1 MLTVEGAE
9 GTWVINKHAPTRQIW
24 LSSPQSGA
32 RHYAYRCQLRP
43 VEGYTGRAG
52 PDRPPVGRT
61 GRPAD
66 MATAMNRFSGLN
78 MLGPY
83 LRPYRG
89 RVALALLSLLVA
101 AGTVLAFGACLRAL
115 IDRGFAQG
123 RPDVLNYALASL
135 LVVAV
140 VLAIASGARFYLVS
154 WLGERVVGDL
164 RRDLFAHVIRLGPA
178 WFEIKRSGDVM
189 SRISADAQLIEQVI
203 GSSASVAL
211 RNMLM
216 CIGGVAMLV
225 ITNPKLALFVL
236 AVVPFVVAPIILFG
250 RKVRALSREAQARM
264 ADMVS
269 EGGETLDAVRTVQ
282 AFAQEDRAARR
293 FGEAT
298 ERAFDAARRR
308 VARRAVMT
316 TLVIFIVFAAVGF
329 LLWIGGHDV
338 ISGRISAGD
347 LSAFVFYAVLVASSG
362 GAISETIGDLQR
374 AAGAAERLAELA
386 RRTPGHRRSRQ
397 SRRRCPGR
405 CRAPSRFEDVSFRYP
420 TRPDTPGARPL
431 RPQGRAGRDG
441 GDRRPLGR
449 GQDHGLQ
456 PAAALLRSAGGARSA
471 STASTSRRSCFADL
485 RRRIAIVP
493 QEPVLFT
500 ASVTE
505 NIRYGRPDAGDA
517 EVRAAAEAAS
527 ALGFIEALPQ
537 GFATHLGA
545 RGVRLSGGQRQRIA
559 IARALLCDPADP
571 AARRGD
577 QRARRRKRTGRPAGA
592 RPADAP
598 AHHPGDRPSPGDGP
612 EGRPDRGDRRGPGGR
627 CRPPCRSG
635 AP

>member
-1 MLTVEGAE
+1 
-9 GTWVINKHAPTRQIW
+9 
-24 LSSPQSGA
+24 
-32 RHYAYRCQLRP
+32 
-43 VEGYTGRAG
+43 
-52 PDRPPVGRT
+52 
-61 GRPAD
+61 
-66 MATAMNRFSGLN
+66 MNRFSGLN
-78 MLGPY
+78 LLGPY

-135 LVVAV
+135 LAVAV

-164 RRDLFAHVIRLGPA
+164 RRDLFAHVVRLGPA
-178 WFEIKRSGDVM
+178 WFEVKRSGDVM

-203 GSSASVAL
+203 GSSASIAL
-211 RNMLM
+211 RNTLM

-236 AVVPFVVAPIILFG
+236 AVVPIVVAPIVLFG

-282 AFAQEDRAARR
+282 AFAQEDRAAKR

-298 ERAFDAARRR
+298 ERTFAAARKRI
-308 VARRAVMT
+308 ARRAVMT

-329 LLWIGGHDV
+329 LLWMGGHDV
-338 ISGRISAGD
+338 ISGHISAGD

-374 AAGAAERLAELA
+374 AAGAAERLAELGA
-386 RRTPGHRRSRQ
+386 EPPAIVEAANPRPLPKPVQGSV
-397 SRRRCPGR
+397 
-405 CRAPSRFEDVSFRYP
+405 RFEEVSFRYP
-420 TRPDTPGARPL
+420 TRPDSLALDRFELSVAPGETVAIVGPS
-431 RPQGRAGRDG
+431 GAGKTTVFN
-441 GDRRPLGR
+441 L
-449 GQDHGLQ
+449 
-456 PAAALLRSAGGARSA
+456 LLRFYDLEAGTIRVDGVDIRDLG
-471 STASTSRRSCFADL
+471 FADL
-485 RRRIAIVP
+485 RGALAIVP

-500 ASVTE
+500 TSVAE
-505 NIRYGRPDAGDA
+505 NIRYGRPDAADA

-527 ALGFIEALPQ
+527 ALSFIEALPQ
-537 GFATHLGA
+537 GFATDLGA

-559 IARALLCDPADP
+559 IARALLCDPAILLLDE
-571 AARRGD
+571 ATSALDAESELAVQQALDRLMH
-577 QRARRRKRTGRPAGA
+577 KRTTLVIAHRLATVQKADRIVVIDHGRVVDVGRHVDLVRRDGLYA
-592 RPADAP
+592 RLAELQFNLSA
-598 AHHPGDRPSPGDGP
+598 AAS
-612 EGRPDRGDRRGPGGR
+612 
-627 CRPPCRSG
+627 
-635 AP
+635 

>member
-1 MLTVEGAE
+1 
-9 GTWVINKHAPTRQIW
+9 
-24 LSSPQSGA
+24 
-32 RHYAYRCQLRP
+32 
-43 VEGYTGRAG
+43 
-52 PDRPPVGRT
+52 
-61 GRPAD
+61 
-66 MATAMNRFSGLN
+66 MNRFSGLN
-78 MLGPY
+78 LLGPY

-89 RVALALLSLLVA
+89 RAALALLSLLVA

-164 RRDLFAHVIRLGPA
+164 RRDLFAHVVRLGPA
-178 WFEIKRSGDVM
+178 WFEVKRSGDVM

-203 GSSASVAL
+203 GSSASIAL
-211 RNMLM
+211 RNTLM

-225 ITNPKLALFVL
+225 ITNPKLALYVL

-250 RKVRALSREAQARM
+250 RKVRRLSREAQARM

-282 AFAQEDRAARR
+282 AFAQEDRAAKR

-298 ERAFDAARRR
+298 ERTFAAARKRI
-308 VARRAVMT
+308 ARRAVMT

-329 LLWIGGHDV
+329 LLWMGGHDV
-338 ISGRISAGD
+338 ISGHISAGD

-374 AAGAAERLAELA
+374 AAGAAERLAELGA
-386 RRTPGHRRSRQ
+386 EPPAIVEAANPRPLPKPVQGSV
-397 SRRRCPGR
+397 
-405 CRAPSRFEDVSFRYP
+405 RFEEVSFRYP
-420 TRPDTPGARPL
+420 TRPDSLALDRFELSVAPGETVAIVGPS
-431 RPQGRAGRDG
+431 GAGKTTVFN
-441 GDRRPLGR
+441 L
-449 GQDHGLQ
+449 
-456 PAAALLRSAGGARSA
+456 LLRFYDPEAGTIRVDGVDIRDLG
-471 STASTSRRSCFADL
+471 FADL
-485 RRRIAIVP
+485 RGALAIVP

-505 NIRYGRPDAGDA
+505 NIRYGRPDASEA
-517 EVRAAAEAAS
+517 AVHAAADAAS
-527 ALGFIEALPQ
+527 ALAFIEALPQ
-537 GFATHLGA
+537 GFATDLGA

-559 IARALLCDPADP
+559 IARALLCDPAILLLDE
-571 AARRGD
+571 ATSAL
-577 QRARRRKRTGRPAGA
+577 
-592 RPADAP
+592 DAESEL
-598 AHHPGDRPSPGDGP
+598 AVQQALDRLM
-612 EGRPDRGDRRGPGGR
+612 EGRTTLVIAHRLATVQKADRIVVVDHGQVVDVGRHSDLVRRDGLYAR
-627 CRPPCRSG
+627 LAELQFNLAAAAS
-635 AP
+635 

>member
-1 MLTVEGAE
+1 
-9 GTWVINKHAPTRQIW
+9 
-24 LSSPQSGA
+24 
-32 RHYAYRCQLRP
+32 
-43 VEGYTGRAG
+43 
-52 PDRPPVGRT
+52 
-61 GRPAD
+61 
-66 MATAMNRFSGLN
+66 MNRFSGLN
-78 MLGPY
+78 LLGPY

-89 RVALALLSLLVA
+89 RVALALLSLLAA

-115 IDRGFAQG
+115 IDRGFTQG

-178 WFEIKRSGDVM
+178 WFEVKRSGDVM

-329 LLWIGGHDV
+329 LLWMGGHDV

-374 AAGAAERLAELA
+374 AAGAAERLAELGA
-386 RRTPGHRRSRQ
+386 EPPVIVEAANPQTLPRPVQGSV
-397 SRRRCPGR
+397 
-405 CRAPSRFEDVSFRYP
+405 RFEDVSFRYP
-420 TRPDTPGARPL
+420 TRPDSLALDRFELGVAPGETVAIVGPS
-431 RPQGRAGRDG
+431 GAGKTTVFN
-441 GDRRPLGR
+441 L
-449 GQDHGLQ
+449 
-456 PAAALLRSAGGARSA
+456 LLRFYDPEAGAIRVDGIDVREL
-471 STASTSRRSCFADL
+471 CFADL
-485 RRRIAIVP
+485 RRALAIVP

-500 ASVTE
+500 ASVAD

-527 ALGFIEALPQ
+527 ALSFIEALPQ

-559 IARALLCDPADP
+559 IARALLCDPAILLLDE
-571 AARRGD
+571 ATSALDAESELAVQQALDRLMH
-577 QRARRRKRTGRPAGA
+577 KRTTLVIAHRLATVQKADRIVVIDHGRVVDIGRHADLVRRDGLYA
-592 RPADAP
+592 RLAELQFNLSA
-598 AHHPGDRPSPGDGP
+598 AAS
-612 EGRPDRGDRRGPGGR
+612 
-627 CRPPCRSG
+627 
-635 AP
+635 